1 MVKQISNK
9 EQFFINPK
17 LPYAELRHSHKSQRV
32 FKSHMHTRFSIGAV
46 DCEDVVFTVL
56 GQKNVLR
63 TGSLALINPNV
74 IHSCNAG
81 STASRSYYMLYL
93 DIGYCLKIQQSIWQ
107 TKELIRVENPLLSNE
122 SLYKKFI
129 ETMTLLI
136 ATETHL
142 LEKEQRLAELITTI
156 FLASCHHNS
165 KAAISTQPSHL
176 EKIRHYLSNNL
187 QEDITLTEYAEKL
200 NKSPYT
206 LLRQF
211 KENFGITPHTYRTN
225 CRIEAARK
233 LLQQGK
239 DISDTALECGFFDQS
254 HFHKCFKAITTVTP
268 REYQVNF
275 LQ

>member
-1 MVKQISNK
+1 MNK

-17 LPYAELRHSHKSQRV
+17 LPYAELRHSQKSERV
-32 FKSHMHTRFSIGAV
+32 FKPHLQTSFSIGAV
-46 DCEDVVFTVL
+46 DCEEVIFTVL
-56 GQKNVLR
+56 GQKSILS
-63 TGSLALINPNV
+63 TGSLALINPDT

-93 DIGYCLKIQQSIWQ
+93 DIDYCLKIQQSIWQ
-107 TKELIRVENPLLSNE
+107 TKEFIRVNKPLFSDDT
-122 SLYKKFI
+122 LYKKFI
-129 ETMTLLI
+129 ETMTLLM

-142 LEKEQRLAELITTI
+142 LEKEQKLAELVTNI
-156 FLASCHHNS
+156 FMATCHHNS
-165 KAAISTQPSHL
+165 KTAISTQSSHL

-187 QEDITLTEYAEKL
+187 QEDITLVEYAEKL

-211 KENFGITPHTYRTN
+211 KTNFGITPHAYRTN

-254 HFHKCFKAITTVTP
+254 HFHRCFKAMTTVTP
-268 REYQVNF
+268 RE
-275 LQ
+275 